1 MKAGKRRVW
10 KHGPPAVLLLRA
22 VRREQLMELNLSQ
35 MEQDR
40 ARLVRQIHDAEESRD
55 SAGHVAVAQ
64 FDDHRERVN
73 QELAQL
79 RKQLSWLDREIGQ
92 VKTLQRPAT
101 SDTIEVGHVVTLQI
115 GESSPSDFVLVK
127 DFGGRPVGTMK
138 TLSTQSPIGSALIGH
153 APGETVTVETPGGLR
168 SIKIVAIQ

>member
-1 MKAGKRRVW
+1 
-10 KHGPPAVLLLRA
+10 
-22 VRREQLMELNLSQ
+22 MELNLTQ
-35 MEQDR
+35 LEEDR
-40 ARLVRQIHDAEESRD
+40 ARLVRQIQDAEESRD

-79 RKQLSWLDREIGQ
+79 RKQLSWLNREIGQ
-92 VKTLQRPAT
+92 AKALQRPVAKD
-101 SDTIEVGHVVTLQI
+101 SIEVGHVVTLQI

-127 DFGGRPVGTMK
+127 DFGGRPVGNVK
-138 TLSTQSPIGSALIGH
+138 TLSTQSPIGSALLGRCE
-153 APGETVTVETPGGLR
+153 GETVAVETPGGMR